1 MILAALVSCSMPAFA
16 SSTQCAAF
24 FAGGEAPDLLVAS
37 LKPHVHALCFHFYS
51 TAESGVTRT
60 ALWSAE
66 KLTRD
71 SVAGAQGETRVN
83 AFHAESAIDERDRA
97 DIADYKGSGYDRGHM
112 APSGDM
118 PDNDAQY
125 ESFSLGNMVPQAP
138 DNNRHLWQGIEIA
151 TRAMAKSEG
160 EIYVVTGP
168 LFIGPRALLNA
179 RVSVPTQIWKAI
191 YAPQRGAA
199 AYITANRPGADY
211 AVVSIAELTLI
222 TGIDPFPAL
231 PAAVKQS
238 AMALPPPRP
247 SGRKLKS
254 GPVSLTDLGIGAQGT
269 GGGLSAEVTAADVP
283 ETASPRS
290 ASESPEA
297 SRPKRHRSEEHT
309 ASVSPHDVGYILN
322 TVMRVLN
329 LILGL
334 IASIGR

>member
-1 MILAALVSCSMPAFA
+1 M
-16 SSTQCAAF
+16 
-24 FAGGEAPDLLVAS
+24 
-37 LKPHVHALCFHFYS
+37 HALCFRFYS

-83 AFHAESAIDERDRA
+83 AFHVESAIDAEDRA
-97 DIADYKGSGYDRGHM
+97 DIADYRGSGYDRGHM

-118 PDNDAQY
+118 PSDDAQY

-199 AYITANRPGADY
+199 AYVTANRPGAGY
-211 AVVSIAELTLI
+211 AVISIAELAQI

-231 PAAVKQS
+231 PASVKQS
-238 AMALPPPRP
+238 AMSLPPPRP

-254 GPVSLTDLGIGAQGT
+254 GQVPLTDLGIGAQGT
-269 GGGLSAEVTAADVP
+269 GAGLSAEVTAADTTEAGDRSSP
-283 ETASPRS
+283 ETTTRS
-290 ASESPEA
+290 HTE
-297 SRPKRHRSEEHT
+297 RHRAQEQQEHT
-309 ASVSPHDVGYILN
+309 AASAPQGVGYILD
-322 TVMRVLN
+322 TVLRALN
-329 LILGL
+329 MILRL
-334 IASIGR
+334 VSSVSH